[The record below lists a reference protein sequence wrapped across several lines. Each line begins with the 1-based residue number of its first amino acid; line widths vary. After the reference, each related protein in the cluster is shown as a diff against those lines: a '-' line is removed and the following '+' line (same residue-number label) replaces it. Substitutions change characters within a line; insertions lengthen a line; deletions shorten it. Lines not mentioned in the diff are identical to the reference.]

1 MNIKDNCYLKQGR
14 SVSVVW
20 GFPKIK
26 TDTFTDE
33 ADQASVNESIIAS
46 VKRKSRVNHGLQSTQ
61 YADARKYN
69 YSSLEFNSTSNSV
82 YRETCK
88 EKDWRRN
95 SIGGNT
101 TNFKTQPTLQKLETD

>member
-46 VKRKSRVNHGLQSTQ
+46 VKRKSRVNQGL
-61 YADARKYN
+61 
-69 YSSLEFNSTSNSV
+69 
-82 YRETCK
+82 
-88 EKDWRRN
+88 
-95 SIGGNT
+95 
-101 TNFKTQPTLQKLETD
+101 